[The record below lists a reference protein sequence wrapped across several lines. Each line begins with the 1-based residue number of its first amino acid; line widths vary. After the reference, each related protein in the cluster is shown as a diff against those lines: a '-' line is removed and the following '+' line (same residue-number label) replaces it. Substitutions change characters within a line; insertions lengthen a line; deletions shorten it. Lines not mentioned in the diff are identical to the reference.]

1 MLKTIH
7 MSLEAGNVSRECLDV
22 RDILSNMYLNWCI
35 LNRAERMG
43 GPYDFTITTTEEN
56 VEHLWDQRGH
66 HRLSRIS
73 PHDQLKRRHTSF
85 VEVVCDSRANPPD
98 GFTCSYTLSPFQRA
112 VNKRTGVSTDKV
124 EFVLAGN
131 PNLLWGK
138 PAPEAIQKD
147 SRALEI
153 LRLLARSFAVRSAIL
168 TANRDTELM
177 REIDALV
184 NTDEESTNEQPR

>member
-1 MLKTIH
+1 MRKTIH

-22 RDILSNMYLNWCI
+22 RDILSNMYLNWCL

-56 VEHLWDQRGH
+56 VEYLRDQRGH

-73 PHDQLKRRHTSF
+73 PHDALKRRHTSF
-85 VEVVCDSRANPPD
+85 VEVICDGVTNPPD

-112 VNKRTGVSTDKV
+112 VNKRTGASTDQV

-131 PNLLWGK
+131 PNLLWNKYATKVYYGNN
-138 PAPEAIQKD
+138 
-147 SRALEI
+147 RAFEI
-153 LRLLARSFAVRSAIL
+153 LRILAQSTAVRQAIV
-168 TANRDTELM
+168 TANRDIELM

-184 NTDEESTNEQPR
+184 ATNEQPR